1 MCIGLPMQ
9 VVDAQPGHA
18 WCVGRGVRRRV
29 DTALVGPCAPGDWL
43 LVFIDAARERL
54 DAARAAE
61 IDATLALI
69 ESVMAG
75 EGGAASPA
83 AFALPSALGVDELNR
98 LVGGPQRAAG
108 SLAVP
113 EESK

>member
-1 MCIGLPMQ
+1 M
-9 VVDAQPGHA
+9 
-18 WCVGRGVRRRV
+18 RRRV
-29 DTALVGPCAPGDWL
+29 DTALVGPCAPATGCWC
-43 LVFIDAARERL
+43 FSMRRERL